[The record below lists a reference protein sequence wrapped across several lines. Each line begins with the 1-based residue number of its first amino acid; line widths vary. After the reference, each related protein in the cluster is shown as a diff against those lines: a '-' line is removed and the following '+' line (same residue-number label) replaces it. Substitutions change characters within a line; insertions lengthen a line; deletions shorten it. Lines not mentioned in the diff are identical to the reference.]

1 MADATDRLRVYVDAD
16 VLLASCA
23 SPSSHSTGQVVL
35 SLSEITLIDAV
46 TSELA
51 LEECRRNLETK
62 LPDVA
67 ETFELLVKRS
77 LGVVPAPSKET
88 VRRHAGR
95 ADWKDVPHL
104 ACALKHDCAYLVT
117 YNTKDYTP
125 GHSDVQVVRPG
136 EFVRRVR
143 GQLTGL

>member
-1 MADATDRLRVYVDAD
+1 MADATDRLRVYIDAD

-23 SPSSHSTGQVVL
+23 SPASHSAGQVVL

-51 LEECRRNLETK
+51 LEECRRNFEET
-62 LPDVA
+62 LSDA
-67 ETFELLVKRS
+67 METFELLVKRS
-77 LGVVPAPSKET
+77 LDVVPAPSKET

-104 ACALKHDCAYLVT
+104 ACALEHGCAYLVT
-117 YNTKDYTP
+117 YNTKDYAP
-125 GHSDVQVVRPG
+125 GHPDAQVVRPG
-136 EFVRRVR
+136 ELVRRVR
-143 GQLTGL
+143 ERLTGL

>member
-23 SPSSHSTGQVVL
+23 SPSSHSAGQVVL
-35 SLSEITLIDAV
+35 SLSEITLLDAV

-51 LEECRRNLETK
+51 LEECRRNLERK
-62 LPDVA
+62 LPDAA

-77 LGVVPAPSKET
+77 LEIVPAPSKEV

-104 ACALKHDCAYLVT
+104 ACALEHGCAYLVT
-117 YNTKDYTP
+117 YNTSDYTP
-125 GHSDVQVVRPG
+125 GHPDVQIVRPG
-136 EFVRRVR
+136 ELVRRVR
-143 GQLTGL
+143 EWLTGL